1 VKFVE
6 DKKRWLTKLGISS
19 ILVFAGVVI
28 GVVGV
33 LFIAV
38 RDQPDPKELEALRL
52 QDTIAYI
59 TAEQARLGVDCGA
72 LRPAIQNF
80 LVNAI
85 QPVLNVRQPGTDWNT
100 EVSEDVRK
108 QMGELRDFYF
118 ACGRLYRAAQ
128 NGKWDGLDDL
138 RFAIELDKE
147 IILINTLIRFG
158 EFGEE
163 CDASCLDKNFL
174 DLQEAVNRIEVR
186 LARRQ

>member
-1 VKFVE
+1 MKFVE
-6 DKKRWLTKLGISS
+6 HKKRWLTKLGISAV
-19 ILVFAGVVI
+19 LVFAGVVI

-33 LFIAV
+33 LIIAV

-59 TAEQARLGVDCGA
+59 TTEQERLGVDCGA
-72 LRPAIQNF
+72 LRSSIQDF
-80 LVNAI
+80 LVNSI
-85 QPVLNVRQPGTDWNT
+85 RPVLNVRQTGNDWNT

-138 RFAIELDKE
+138 RFAVDLDKE
-147 IILINTLIRFG
+147 IILMNTLIRFG
-158 EFGEE
+158 EFGGE
-163 CDASCLDKNFL
+163 CDARCLDKNFR
-174 DLQEAVNRIEVR
+174 DLQEAVNRIEAR
-186 LARRQ
+186 LARQK